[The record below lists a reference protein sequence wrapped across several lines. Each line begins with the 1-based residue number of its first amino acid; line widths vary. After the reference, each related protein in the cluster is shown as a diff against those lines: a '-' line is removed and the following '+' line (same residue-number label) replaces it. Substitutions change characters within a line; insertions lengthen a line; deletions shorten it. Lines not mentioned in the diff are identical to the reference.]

1 VISWFQAFAAFSNSN
16 LCRYTPAAA
25 AAAFNAAAS
34 AAAAAVAGKVQAVD
48 VLGKL
53 ALRMVGGCV
62 RS

>member
-1 VISWFQAFAAFSNSN
+1 MISWFQAFAAFSNSN
-16 LCRYTPAAA
+16 LCRYTPAA